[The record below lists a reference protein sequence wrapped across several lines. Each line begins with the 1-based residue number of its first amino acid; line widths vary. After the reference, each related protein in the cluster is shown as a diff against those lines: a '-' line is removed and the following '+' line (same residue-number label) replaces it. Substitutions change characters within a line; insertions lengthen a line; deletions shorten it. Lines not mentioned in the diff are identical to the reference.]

1 MGTQIFGSPL
11 GQLTSQLGVPEPP
24 QESDTQVAKEA
35 APAPAATT
43 TPVPAAKPAPPQTGT
58 TIPATRAGR
67 AWIRVFPALILMAVT
82 LTFVL
87 QNLETAKVRFIT
99 VSGKLPLGVAL
110 LAAAGLGAVLM
121 LTLGSV
127 RIVQLRRLVHRSNR
141 VARGNAHDDRS

>member
-1 MGTQIFGSPL
+1 
-11 GQLTSQLGVPEPP
+11 
-24 QESDTQVAKEA
+24 
-35 APAPAATT
+35 
-43 TPVPAAKPAPPQTGT
+43 
-58 TIPATRAGR
+58 
-67 AWIRVFPALILMAVT
+67 MAVT

-141 VARGNAHDDRS
+141 VARGNSHDTRS